1 MAGATHHTWRHD
13 LGDFLRRRR
22 ESLTPAAAGLPG
34 GGRRRT
40 PGLRRDEVAVLA
52 NMSAVYYERLEQGR
66 GPQPSATMLSSL
78 ARALQLSDDERG
90 HLYRLAGQAAPAAPE
105 PAGYVDP
112 SLLAV
117 LQAAASTAPGFISD
131 ELGTVL
137 AQNQLNV
144 ALFGDFTGRPGWQAN
159 VIWLWFTSA
168 EWRHTLEPES
178 QHEQTG
184 RAYVADL
191 RAITGRRDQDPR
203 AAALVTDLRAVSG
216 DFAELWDRH
225 EVSVLHCA
233 TKRVVHREVGRL
245 DLDCSVTLSPLSRQ
259 RMLLLHPVPGTG
271 TDERLARLAAS
282 LRGPVP
288 ALRR

>member
-1 MAGATHHTWRHD
+1 MSRTTHRTRRHD

-78 ARALQLSDDERG
+78 ARALQLNDDERG
-90 HLYRLAGQAAPAAPE
+90 HLYRLAGQAAPPAPE

-117 LQAAASTAPGFISD
+117 LQAAAATAPGFISD
-131 ELGTVL
+131 ELGTVV
-137 AQNQLNV
+137 AQNSLNI
-144 ALFGDFTGRPGWQAN
+144 ALFGEFAGRPGWQAN
-159 VIWLWFTSA
+159 LIWLWFTSA
-168 EWRHTLEPES
+168 EWRRTLEPES

-191 RAITGRRDQDPR
+191 RAITGGRDHDPR
-203 AAALVTDLRAVSG
+203 AAALVADLRAASA
-216 DFAELWDRH
+216 DFAGLWDRH

-233 TKRVVHREVGRL
+233 TKRVEHREAGRL

-271 TDERLARLAAS
+271 TDERLARLAATLS
-282 LRGPVP
+282 GPVA

>member
-1 MAGATHHTWRHD
+1 MTTWRRE

-22 ESLTPAAAGLPG
+22 ESIAPEAAGLPV

-40 PGLRRDEVAVLA
+40 PGLRRDEVALLA
-52 NMSAVYYERLEQGR
+52 NMSTVYYERLEQGR

-78 ARALQLSDDERG
+78 ARALRLTDDERG

-105 PAGYVDP
+105 PVGFVDP

-117 LQAAASTAPGFISD
+117 LNAAASTAPGFISD
-131 ELGTVL
+131 ELGSVV
-137 AQNQLNV
+137 AQNALNI
-144 ALFGDFTGRPGWQAN
+144 ALFGDFAGRPGWEAN
-159 VIWLWFTSA
+159 LIWLWFTSPD
-168 EWRHTLEPES
+168 WRLTLEPAD

-191 RAITGRRDQDPR
+191 RSITGRRDHDPR
-203 AAALVTDLRAVSG
+203 AAALVADLRAVSA
-216 DFAELWDRH
+216 DFADRWDEH

-233 TKRVVHREVGRL
+233 TKRVVHRQVGRL

-271 TDERLARLAAS
+271 TEDRLARLHDPRLVPQMAAGS
-282 LRGPVP
+282 GRE
-288 ALRR
+288 AR